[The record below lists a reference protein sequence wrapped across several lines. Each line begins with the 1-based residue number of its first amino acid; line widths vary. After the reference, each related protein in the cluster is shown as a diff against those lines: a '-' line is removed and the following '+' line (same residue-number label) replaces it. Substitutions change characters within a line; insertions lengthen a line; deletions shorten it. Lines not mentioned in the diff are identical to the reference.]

1 VNLLVRLLLSV
12 GIALAVLWL
21 VFVVALLLLRPKHVD
36 LRSSLRFIP
45 DLIRLLRR
53 IAADQELARGVR
65 MRLWLLLAYLAIP
78 FDLIPDFIPLLG
90 YADDVIIVSLV
101 LRSVVRRTDSA
112 VLDRYWTGSPDG
124 LAVIRRLAGLKS

>member
-12 GIALAVLWL
+12 GIAFVVLWL
-21 VFVVALLLLRPKHVD
+21 VFVVALLLFRPEHVD

-53 IAADQELARGVR
+53 IAADQQLPWGVR
-65 MRLWLLLAYLAIP
+65 LRLWLLLSYLAIP

-101 LRSVVRRTDSA
+101 LRSVVRRTDPA
-112 VLDRYWTGSPDG
+112 VLETYWTGSPDG
-124 LAVIRRLAGLKS
+124 LAVIRRLAGLAS